1 MTAIQFILIAIA
13 GLIVFVGLIMVIRSL
28 KRRKNTEVAAVNY
41 DKNGI
46 PIIPRHERNVLDQP
60 DFDDTVA
67 GEMTISP
74 NRDYLNAVIEDKPLT
89 QTYTPVDAHLTSGRG
104 DARHDINDLVSD
116 ADYARWQAEQQ
127 REDNAEFTQVAEQL
141 HADENNNYGQTNEQ
155 QQKNNDQEPDAFSSL
170 MSATDN
176 LMPSIDIS
184 EEPRF
189 TDNSPI
195 LDQHLLEPVDQAQNG
210 PLINAKDNIN
220 ITILPHQYRDR
231 PPMIIRGR
239 DLLALIDKYGLR
251 FGAMNMFHRYEQK
264 DGTGMLWFSMMGIT
278 DNGIAPFDPHSVAT
292 NTYSGIVVFL
302 SLPHPQALRSFDSMM
317 SIAYM
322 MASDLDAIM
331 LDEDNQPITPE
342 YKQQLRNEVRD
353 YKG

>member
-13 GLIVFVGLIMVIRSL
+13 AFIVLAGLFMVIRSF
-28 KRRKNTEVAAVNY
+28 KRRKNAEVAAVNY

-46 PIIPRHERNVLDQP
+46 PIIPRHERNIVDQP
-60 DFDDTVA
+60 DLDDTVA
-67 GEMTISP
+67 GETTIGP
-74 NRDYLNAVIEDKPLT
+74 NRDYLNAVIEDEPLT
-89 QTYTPVDAHLTSGRG
+89 HAHTNVDAQLTADRG
-104 DARHDINDLVSD
+104 DASHDIDSD
-116 ADYARWQAEQQ
+116 EDYKRWQDEQQ
-127 REDNAEFTQVAEQL
+127 IEDNAEFVHVADQL
-141 HADENNNYGQTNEQ
+141 QMKGY
-155 QQKNNDQEPDAFSSL
+155 QEPDAFSSL

-176 LMPSIDIS
+176 LMPSIDTV

-195 LDQHLLEPVDQAQNG
+195 LDHHLLEPVDQAQNG

-231 PPMIIRGR
+231 PLTVIRGR

-251 FGAMNMFHRYEQK
+251 FGAMNMFHRYEKK

-278 DNGIAPFDPHSVAT
+278 DSGIAPFDPHSVAT
-292 NTYSGIVVFL
+292 NNYSGIVVFL
-302 SLPHPQALRSFDSMM
+302 SLPHPQALLSFDSMM

-322 MASDLDAIM
+322 MASDLNAMM
-331 LDEDNQPITPE
+331 LDESNEPITPE
-342 YKQQLRNEVRD
+342 YKQQLRNQVRD
-353 YKG
+353 YEG

>member
-13 GLIVFVGLIMVIRSL
+13 AFIVLAGLFMVIRSF
-28 KRRKNTEVAAVNY
+28 KRRKTAEAAAVNY

-46 PIIPRHERNVLDQP
+46 PIIPRHERNIVDEP
-60 DFDDTVA
+60 DLEDSVA
-67 GEMTISP
+67 GETSIGPDRS
-74 NRDYLNAVIEDKPLT
+74 YLDAVVEDAPLT
-89 QTYTPVDAHLTSGRG
+89 QSHSNVDAQLTA
-104 DARHDINDLVSD
+104 DRHDINNDSDMIDD
-116 ADYARWQAEQQ
+116 ADYARWQDEQQ
-127 REDNAEFTQVAEQL
+127 RSDNSEFVETA
-141 HADENNNYGQTNEQ
+141 Q
-155 QQKNNDQEPDAFSSL
+155 QMQIEQEPDAFSSL

-176 LMPSIDIS
+176 LMPSIDTAD
-184 EEPRF
+184 EPSF
-189 TDNSPI
+189 DNNSPI
-195 LDQHLLEPVDQAQNG
+195 LDQHLSEPVDEAQNG

-231 PPMIIRGR
+231 PTAVIRGR

-251 FGAMNMFHRYEQK
+251 YGAMNMFHRYEQK

-278 DNGIAPFDPHSVAT
+278 DSGIAPFDPHSVAT
-292 NTYSGIVVFL
+292 NTYNGVVVFL

-331 LDEDNQPITPE
+331 LDEENEPITPE
-342 YKQQLRNEVRD
+342 YKQQLRNQVRD
-353 YKG
+353 YEG

>member
-13 GLIVFVGLIMVIRSL
+13 AFIVLAGLFMVIRSL
-28 KRRKNTEVAAVNY
+28 KRRKNTDAVVVNY

-46 PIIPRHERNVLDQP
+46 PIIPRHERNIVDQP

-67 GEMTISP
+67 GETNIGP
-74 NRDYLNAVIEDKPLT
+74 NRDYLNAVVEDQPSTQQHTAIDAQLT
-89 QTYTPVDAHLTSGRG
+89 K
-104 DARHDINDLVSD
+104 ARADSEVGSDNSD
-116 ADYARWQAEQQ
+116 ADYMRWQAEQRQ
-127 REDNAEFTQVAEQL
+127 ADDAEFAQLSKALTDDESNGYTETNAQTNAE
-141 HADENNNYGQTNEQ
+141 
-155 QQKNNDQEPDAFSSL
+155 QEPDAFSSL

-176 LMPSIDIS
+176 LMPVIDTV
-184 EEPRF
+184 EEPSF

-195 LDQHLLEPVDQAQNG
+195 LDQHLLAPVDQAQNA

-220 ITILPHQYRDR
+220 ITILPHQHRDR
-231 PPMIIRGR
+231 APTIIRGR
-239 DLLALIDKYGLR
+239 ELLALIDKYGLR
-251 FGAMNMFHRYEQK
+251 FGAMNMFHRYEEK

-292 NTYSGIVVFL
+292 NTYNGVVVFL

-322 MASDLDAIM
+322 MANDLNAM
-331 LDEDNQPITPE
+331 LLDENNEPITSE
-342 YKQQLRNEVRD
+342 YKQQLRNQVRD
-353 YKG
+353 YEG